1 MYSRILVSIVP
12 IIIILFFIYVI
23 FTEGDSFHAIQG
35 IVLLVGLI
43 AFIIKWIINGKSYY
57 KQEDNSQPAE
67 ISQPE
72 NENRQPDV
80 SSSFIKTLLVTIT
93 LIILLLLGILL
104 S

>member
-1 MYSRILVSIVP
+1 MGILNSQNLVKCP
-12 IIIILFFIYVI
+12 IFRPSPKSVII
-23 FTEGDSFHAIQG
+23 S
-35 IVLLVGLI
+35 
-43 AFIIKWIINGKSYY
+43 IIKWIINGKSYY